1 MRSTTILGLQATRLV
16 SQAIRIFPR
25 AHVRGKGGGGREG
38 RNLPPRMRT
47 RKNTDGFA
55 RLLQDGFQQL
65 QCYKGMRNN
74 DEHWLTSTGFRP
86 FNAPWTN

>member
-38 RNLPPRMRT
+38 MNLPRACARGKIRMALRDYYKAASSAT
-47 RKNTDGFA
+47 RA
-55 RLLQDGFQQL
+55 
-65 QCYKGMRNN
+65 
-74 DEHWLTSTGFRP
+74 
-86 FNAPWTN
+86 